1 MSRIEKVLSLQKLA
15 EWPSVMSLNDYNILF
30 CKEVF
35 KFTFLPLLMY
45 QSSSCCRCVSCLR
58 YRTFATPPWPLSPA
72 VAWCGSVR
80 TYWVLS
86 SSLRTS
92 WPSFAVFPWRKERI
106 RPTKAEILERR
117 RMYFHLSCRWEIS
130 LLLLFIFH
138 VSKLFGSIVCW
149 CKFSC
154 CMYDARFVLV
164 KKMLRST
171 LYSTC
176 ISVSARLLFYASV
189 TK

>member
-1 MSRIEKVLSLQKLA
+1 MNTSYKKTNGIYVADWEGIVNTEIGRVAISHVTVRSQFFILQRGLQ
-15 EWPSVMSLNDYNILF
+15 
-30 CKEVF
+30 
-35 KFTFLPLLMY
+35 FTFLPLLMY

-117 RMYFHLSCRWEIS
+117 KMYFHLSCRWEIS
-130 LLLLFIFH
+130 PLLLTIFH
-138 VSKLFGSIVCW
+138 VSKLFGSFFCW
-149 CKFSC
+149 CKFS
-154 CMYDARFVLV
+154 YKL
-164 KKMLRST
+164 MLHVWCT
-171 LYSTC
+171 FCTG
-176 ISVSARLLFYASV
+176 
-189 TK
+189 T